1 MGIESESGFE
11 VVTVGYQTIKDNV
24 GLLTDDSL
32 REICAIVVEFG
43 NKEVFKKKRQRH
55 YA

>member
-24 GLLTDDSL
+24 GLLTDDFFK
-32 REICAIVVEFG
+32 R
-43 NKEVFKKKRQRH
+43 NKYYCGWIWK
-55 YA
+55 